1 MQSLN
6 TAELFQLYKNC
17 INPQIDS
24 ALLPFLPDLR
34 NTQGQSLLHIAHDD
48 QSIEFLLS
56 AGLDPNLPDSR
67 GRTPLMRLH
76 SAANNR
82 LLIRAGADVNQ
93 CDKNGDTVLDH
104 QTGSLLCCV
113 GYCGPDYPALELL
126 LESGAH
132 PPSPERAKLW
142 IESPRSQVCSGIEN
156 YECQEFEAWV
166 AKLLERYR

>member
-6 TAELFQLYKNC
+6 TSELFQLYKNS
-17 INPQIDS
+17 INPQIDP
-24 ALLPFLPDLR
+24 ALVPFLPDLR
-34 NTQGQSLLHIAHDD
+34 NAQGQGLLHVANDAAAV
-48 QSIEFLLS
+48 EFLLS
-56 AGLDPNLPDSR
+56 AGLDPNLADSR

-76 SAANNR
+76 SADNNR
-82 LLIRAGADVNQ
+82 LLIQAGADVNQ
-93 CDKNGDTVLDH
+93 CDENGDTVLDH

-142 IESPRSQVCSGIEN
+142 IETARHQVCSALEN
-156 YECQEFEAWV
+156 NECQGFEKWV
-166 AKLLERYR
+166 AGLLDRCR